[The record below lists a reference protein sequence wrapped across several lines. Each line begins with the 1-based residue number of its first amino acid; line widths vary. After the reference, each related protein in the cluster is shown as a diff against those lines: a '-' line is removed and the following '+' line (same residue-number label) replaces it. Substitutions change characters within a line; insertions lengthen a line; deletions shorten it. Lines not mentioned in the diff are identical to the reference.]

1 MGLAMSLSL
10 RRYMPG
16 VFEDISLNR
25 CLIDLFLSIS
35 GYSILS
41 YMGMELSLENM
52 RNMRKELVLE
62 SKNFPKN

>member
-10 RRYMPG
+10 RRYLPG
-16 VFEDISLNR
+16 MFEEISLNR
-25 CLIDLFLSIS
+25 CLIDLFLTIG

-41 YMGMELSLENM
+41 YMGMELSLENL

-62 SKNFPKN
+62 SNNFSNN